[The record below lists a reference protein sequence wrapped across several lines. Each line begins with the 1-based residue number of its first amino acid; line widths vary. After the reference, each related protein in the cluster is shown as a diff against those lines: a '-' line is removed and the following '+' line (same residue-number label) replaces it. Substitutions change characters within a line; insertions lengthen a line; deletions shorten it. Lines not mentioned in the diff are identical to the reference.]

1 MVGMKQK
8 MTWRAWRIAIALG
21 SLSALA
27 LVAEAGR
34 RWA

>member
-1 MVGMKQK
+1 MKQK
-8 MTWRAWRIAIALG
+8 MTWRAWRVAIALG